1 MPGPAARVDKETVGF
16 TLKRMG
22 MAMGIMDASIRS
34 LVGDAYHEAAE
45 ESLARGLSLLTAH
58 KEAVVAAA
66 MLLSAMTGLEDDNA
80 RTMVVS
86 MNLRP
91 VTGT

>member
-1 MPGPAARVDKETVGF
+1 MIERTGLT
-16 TLKRMG
+16 
-22 MAMGIMDASIRS
+22 MGIMDASIRS
-34 LVGDAYHEAAE
+34 LVDDAYHEAAQ

-91 VTGT
+91 ITEA

>member
-1 MPGPAARVDKETVGF
+1 
-16 TLKRMG
+16 MG
-22 MAMGIMDASIRS
+22 SMDASIRS
-34 LVGDAYHEAAE
+34 LVDDAYHEAAQ

-86 MNLRP
+86 LNLRP
-91 VTGT
+91 ITEA

>member
-1 MPGPAARVDKETVGF
+1 MGF
-16 TLKRMG
+16 TFKRMG

-34 LVGDAYHEAAE
+34 LVDDAYHEAAE

-66 MLLSAMTGLEDDNA
+66 MLLSAMTGLEDDSA
-80 RTMVVS
+80 RNMVVS

-91 VTGT
+91 ATGT